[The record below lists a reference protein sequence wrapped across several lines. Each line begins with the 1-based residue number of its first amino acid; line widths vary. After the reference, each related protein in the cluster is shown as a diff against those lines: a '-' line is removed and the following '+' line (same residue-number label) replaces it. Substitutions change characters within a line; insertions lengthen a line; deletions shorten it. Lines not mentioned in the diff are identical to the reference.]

1 MLETQPSCVVSKPRP
16 GGLRFVGCLWVNRA
30 QEVGLQLVGWQGP
43 DYSRHRDTESS
54 NDNPTGCRQYSFPLV
69 FTTAWQVSS
78 QTTGPQL
85 VSVSP
90 PGLIQSGD
98 INCITKDSLWSSG
111 WALHGQESASQAY
124 SSPLCTQYSVASVL
138 LRHSFFPPSLCWIL
152 VVACGLSLVPASGG
166 LLSSCDAQASHFS
179 GFSCCRARALE
190 HRASVVTALRLSSC
204 GTRA

>member
-1 MLETQPSCVVSKPRP
+1 M
-16 GGLRFVGCLWVNRA
+16 
-30 QEVGLQLVGWQGP
+30 GLQLVGWQGP
-43 DYSRHRDTESS
+43 DYSRHRKTESS

-111 WALHGQESASQAY
+111 WTLHGQESASQAY
-124 SSPLCTQYSVASVL
+124 SSPVCTHYSVASVL
-138 LRHSFFPPSLCWIL
+138 LRHSFFFPLAVLDLGCCL
-152 VVACGLSLVPASGG
+152 RAF
-166 LLSSCDAQASHFS
+166 SSCDAQASHFS
-179 GFSCCRARALE
+179 GFSCCRARALG

-204 GTRA
+204 GRWA